1 MKEVAL
7 ALVHDQVAGI
17 ALAFDAA
24 VGEVHLLS
32 YSTALPVH
40 RLSGACDEAVAVVAV
55 MGPMMEQASEAWTL
69 GAVLAKIVATA
80 AVGKCWGAVM
90 ATLSPVGDCLA
101 AVGELALAIH
111 HHGCSEEPLAS
122 ETPTDAARTVHL
134 VMQCEGEELRH
145 RMT

>member
-7 ALVHDQVAGI
+7 APVHDQVAGI

-32 YSTALPVH
+32 YNTARPVH
-40 RLSGACDEAVAVVAV
+40 RPLGACDEAVAAVAV
-55 MGPMMEQASEAWTL
+55 MGPMAKQASEAWTL

-80 AVGKCWGAVM
+80 AAEKCWGAVM
-90 ATLSPVGDCLA
+90 AILSPVGDCLA

-111 HHGCSEEPLAS
+111 HHGCSEEPLAN
-122 ETPTDAARTVHL
+122 EKPTDAARTVHL
-134 VMQCEGEELRH
+134 VMQCEGEGLRH